1 MVTIVNYFTIKQ
13 CKECMYVC
21 MYIPTWYN
29 NHIHDVIVHLRISKF
44 NLSSLRSQN
53 VAIFNL
59 E

>member
-1 MVTIVNYFTIKQ
+1 
-13 CKECMYVC
+13 MYVC